1 MLHPRFLHRRA
12 GGRARRRSPPA
23 GERNE
28 ENGSGRKYR
37 KETNLLPAFRS
48 ARAAPPILP
57 LFALLRGDRYNT
69 PFVPTPPPPAN
80 NRPTTCPSAP
90 PRRPLGRR
98 HPPLRLD
105 TTARVRLLFVRSAA
119 AAGPFL
125 VQFWGE
131 GGETRT
137 SFLPLQFTFW
147 GALKGRKT
155 SPLFFVDDAY
165 FLTPLP
171 FPPVSSPLI
180 HHRPCFRCCG
190 VFCRI

>member
-1 MLHPRFLHRRA
+1 MLHPRFLRRRA

-23 GERNE
+23 GERK
-28 ENGSGRKYR
+28 RVR
-37 KETNLLPAFRS
+37 KEVPEGNKSSSCLPVSESCPTHPPTLCIIERRPLQHPLRSQAPSPREQPTNHLSVR
-48 ARAAPPILP
+48 
-57 LFALLRGDRYNT
+57 
-69 PFVPTPPPPAN
+69 
-80 NRPTTCPSAP
+80 

-105 TTARVRLLFVRSAA
+105 TTARVRLLFVRTA

-180 HHRPCFRCCG
+180 RHRPCFRCCG